1 MKTSTTRGVLIVVLH
16 TWHCV
21 FLAEWLCWML
31 CFDSALLIH
40 GLPSVP
46 LSHYTSY
53 IWVVFS
59 LCSSVCFF
67 KRQTALLTV
76 STPLM
81 NVRLRCCMCLLITQ
95 PQCLC
100 SYKSP
105 QPVDVFWKQSG
116 VICSSC
122 LGSRTDQQFTQSY
135 WLLSRE
141 TLVWHFRHPR
151 CEGHSLCNL
160 FARAQPGVVSV
171 FETNKRSEDV
181 LFWGELKQTVLVT
194 SSPTGSWLQQF
205 MSNSLSVSFSGDS
218 FTQFRFSEEKN
229 WEMDSF
235 AASQVNLYPAHPTCS
250 NSALFLCLSWI

>member
-1 MKTSTTRGVLIVVLH
+1 
-16 TWHCV
+16 
-21 FLAEWLCWML
+21 ML
-31 CFDSALLIH
+31 CFDSALVIH
-40 GLPSVP
+40 GPPSVP
-46 LSHYTSY
+46 LSHYTSS
-53 IWVVFS
+53 IWVFFS
-59 LCSSVCFF
+59 LCSSVFF
-67 KRQTALLTV
+67 IKRQTALLTV
-76 STPLM
+76 STRLM
-81 NVRLRCCMCLLITQ
+81 NVWLRCCMCLLITQ

-160 FARAQPGVVSV
+160 FARAQPGVVLV

-181 LFWGELKQTVLVT
+181 LFWGELKQTALVT
-194 SSPTGSWLQQF
+194 SSPAGSWLQQLYVKF
-205 MSNSLSVSFSGDS
+205 CVCVFLRGFLHSIPVFRGEELGDGLICSQSGKSISYLPNLQQLCLVSLSF
-218 FTQFRFSEEKN
+218 
-229 WEMDSF
+229 MDLTPSVKYG
-235 AASQVNLYPAHPTCS
+235 SLKLTLRLY
-250 NSALFLCLSWI
+250 LRY